1 MTTTTTPSPTLGRT
15 LERLYQ
21 ARRARRI
28 RASKRLVRPLLLE
41 TRNLQPK

>member
-1 MTTTTTPSPTLGRT
+1 MTTTTTTPSPTLGRT

-21 ARRARRI
+21 ARRI